1 MSTQKFENVQNMR
14 IKHQKTLRAIN
25 RANHKQAQSL
35 AKRAKRLDCKLT
47 LSIVFVSKN
56 SIVI

>member
-1 MSTQKFENVQNMR
+1 MYR

-35 AKRAKRLDCKLT
+35 ARRAKRLDCKLT
-47 LSIVFVSKN
+47 ISVVFVSKK

>member
-1 MSTQKFENVQNMR
+1 MYH

-25 RANHKQAQSL
+25 RANHKRAQSL

-47 LSIVFVSKN
+47 VSVIFVSNRNLIK
-56 SIVI
+56 